1 MFKLFKRSNEGRVV
15 PAIARKGDEP
25 PLRLK
30 ERRLVPRPLPSP
42 EVVEGNGGETDWGLW
57 EEAQR
62 EQVTVNPPP
71 RKS

>member
-15 PAIARKGDEP
+15 PAVAPKEDER

-62 EQVTVNPPP
+62 EQVTVNSPP
-71 RKS
+71 RKY